1 MVVLVVF
8 MILTAA
14 ALERSVTKRAIEAE
28 ESGLQLLIYSLLA
41 AVDRNRSG
49 LSITIANERLFE
61 SRLMTR
67 NSGLNA
73 MLYNQRRE
81 VIWRSRSMT
90 KAFPDIENLEP
101 GDWRF
106 EIAEFDQKPF
116 FRMAFSLQWPD
127 VRDRLQRY
135 DVVVW
140 QNASRHLGEVERFRQ
155 TLWTWLIVT
164 TVLLLVLMYL
174 VMMWSL
180 RPLKQVGQE
189 VKDIEDGKQSG
200 FENRYPNEITPL
212 TENLNILL
220 NREQLQR
227 ERYRNAMD
235 DLAHSLKTPL
245 AVIKG
250 FSHSTGPDLEEV
262 KTMQE
267 QVDRMNQI
275 ISYQLQK
282 ATSAG
287 GGEILRPINVSP
299 LIDKLTQALGKV
311 YRDKS
316 VMVEVEKPDV
326 LWVRM
331 DEGDCME
338 VFGNL
343 LDNAFKYCRS
353 RVVINAKLQTSRVL
367 AIDIEDDGTGL
378 NPEEIEKILKRGT
391 RLDEVSEGQGIGL
404 AVVADIVKSYG
415 IELNFE
421 SSTLGGL
428 DVKLTMQVA

>member
-1 MVVLVVF
+1 MVVLVLF
-8 MILTAA
+8 MILTAV

-28 ESGLQLLIYSLLA
+28 EDRLQLLIYSLLA

-49 LSITIANERLFE
+49 LSITVANERLFE
-61 SRLMTR
+61 RSLMTR
-67 NSGLNA
+67 DSGLNA

-81 VIWRSRSMT
+81 VIWHSRSMT
-90 KAFPDIENLEP
+90 KTFPDIKALEP

-106 EIAEFDQKPF
+106 ETVEFEQNPYF
-116 FRMAFSLQWPD
+116 QMAFSLQWPD
-127 VRDRLQRY
+127 VRDRLRRY

-140 QNASRHLGEVERFRQ
+140 QKASRHFKDIERFRQ
-155 TLWTWLIVT
+155 TLWTWLFVT
-164 TVLLLVLMYL
+164 TLLLLTLMYL

-200 FENRYPNEITPL
+200 FENSYPREVTPL

-220 NREQLQR
+220 SREQLQR

-245 AVIKG
+245 AVLKG
-250 FSHSTGPDLEEV
+250 LSHNAEPVQEDTG
-262 KTMQE
+262 TMQE

-282 ATSAG
+282 ATNVG
-287 GGEILRPINVSP
+287 GGEMLRPINISP
-299 LIDKLTQALGKV
+299 LIDKLIAALKKV

-316 VMVEVEKPDV
+316 VKVEVNIPADIC
-326 LWVRM
+326 VRM

-343 LDNAFKYCRS
+343 LDNAFKYCRGQVAVS
-353 RVVINAKLQTSRVL
+353 ARLQNKGELIVD
-367 AIDIEDDGTGL
+367 IDDDGSGL
-378 NPEEIEKILKRGT
+378 KPEEIEKILKRGM
-391 RLDEVSEGQGIGL
+391 RLDEFSEGQGIGL
-404 AVVADIVKSYG
+404 AVVADIIKSYN
-415 IELNFE
+415 IELNFAE
-421 SSTLGGL
+421 SSLSGL
-428 DVKLTMQVA
+428 RVKLVFQTA